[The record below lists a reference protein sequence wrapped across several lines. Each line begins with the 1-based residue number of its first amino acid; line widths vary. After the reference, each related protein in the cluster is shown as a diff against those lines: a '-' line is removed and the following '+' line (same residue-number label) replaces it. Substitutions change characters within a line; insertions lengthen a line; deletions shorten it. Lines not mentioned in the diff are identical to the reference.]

1 MDNEVA
7 MSNDWRII
15 ISGASRLQCEM
26 KILRIDS
33 ISITEINDVANGW
46 RAHSSSGV
54 DFWSLVR
61 GRWHAGEGGEYV
73 WICTIFLFIVMR

>member
-33 ISITEINDVANGW
+33 ISITEINDVANG
-46 RAHSSSGV
+46 
-54 DFWSLVR
+54 
-61 GRWHAGEGGEYV
+61 
-73 WICTIFLFIVMR
+73 

>member
-7 MSNDWRII
+7 MSNDWRIII

-33 ISITEINDVANGW
+33 ISITEINDVANG
-46 RAHSSSGV
+46 
-54 DFWSLVR
+54 
-61 GRWHAGEGGEYV
+61 
-73 WICTIFLFIVMR
+73 